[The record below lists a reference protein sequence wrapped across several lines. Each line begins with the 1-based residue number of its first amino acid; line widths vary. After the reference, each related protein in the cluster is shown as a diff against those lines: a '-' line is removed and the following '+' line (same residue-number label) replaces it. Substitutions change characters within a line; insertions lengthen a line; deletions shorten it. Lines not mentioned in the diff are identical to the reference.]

1 MREKMTDFIRN
12 ISCN

>member
-12 ISCN
+12 ISRN